1 MIDPTLKNINRLFV
15 LPFKNDILDPKKY
28 SCDECYMPSKEI
40 DGFNPLIDNKTIL
53 EHFVEKNKKRMKS
66 LLKIQEI
73 MVLQEETYQ
82 IFCIVKNIRNSLV
95 FNCQNKQIQA
105 FPQKNI
111 FWRSRRRL

>member
-53 EHFVEKNKKRMKS
+53 EHFVEKKTKS
-66 LLKIQEI
+66 
-73 MVLQEETYQ
+73 V
-82 IFCIVKNIRNSLV
+82 
-95 FNCQNKQIQA
+95 
-105 FPQKNI
+105 
-111 FWRSRRRL
+111 